1 MDYAQEIESPFNR
14 NKDAL
19 IDSDDDDLA
28 TKGY

>member
-1 MDYAQEIESPFNR
+1 MEYNNEIESPYNR